1 MIDDLKVIR
10 KKYGEK
16 MYHFCRESF
25 PTLLEEPGKLLKLL
39 SDNFHESH
47 FLFDDIVANGKE
59 SEFKNFIY
67 SLVDVE
73 NNNELVMIKTPEEL
87 MSEAGYVLVECYNEE
102 DIQKFRKYYAP
113 GEELCTF
120 KGGRLDR
127 CKVFFAV
134 KKNVLDIKREDFKEP
149 KREDE
154 YGTSVIS
161 IQFTKD
167 GTYTLSIKNRYNHTV
182 NNPDATFSNNLDNII
197 PGLTKSFERY
207 KGIIQ
212 MYKSENFEIKGY
224 VRANDG
230 KYYKYNEEINNV
242 YYCPD
247 NIIIDHFNV
256 KKYDKS
262 RYLII
267 DYFVI
272 DLSNK
277 SISLYD
283 KKLSDSFC
291 DVIKDINKIEIDN
304 IDSGK
309 KITIL
314 GDFCHCLEIIT
325 DKDGKIISLKMNK
338 IYDIGD
344 KFLSYN
350 TSLQKFTAEDLIKVA
365 DDFLRRN
372 NTLQEL
378 YLPNLTKVGHDFLFR
393 NNTLQELYL
402 PNLKI
407 VGDLFLWCNN
417 TLQELYLPNLKIVGH
432 DFLRRNETLQKFTAE
447 NLTEVGNGFLG
458 FNTSLQ
464 KFIAENLTEVG
475 NDFLC
480 CNTSLQEL
488 YLPNLTKV
496 GDNFLDFNTS
506 LQKFT
511 AENLT
516 EVGNNFLWCNN
527 TLQELYFPNLTEV
540 GSDFLYYNTS
550 LQELYLPN
558 LKIVGRQFLYK
569 NTSLQKFTAENLTK
583 VGNDFLCCNA
593 SLQKFTAENLT
604 EVGSYFLFCN
614 KTLQELYLPNLT
626 KVGYNFLNFNTS
638 LQKFTAENLTEVGD
652 NFLRWN
658 ETLQEL
664 YLPNLTE
671 VGDWFLNY
679 NHKLSNKILSEIEK
693 RNRKGRR

>member
-25 PTLLEEPGKLLKLL
+25 PTLLEEPGKLSKLL

-47 FLFDDIVANGKE
+47 SLFDDIVANGKE

-73 NNNELVMIKTPEEL
+73 NNNELGMTKTPEEL

-120 KGGRLDR
+120 KGGRLNSCR
-127 CKVFFAV
+127 VFFAV
-134 KKNVLDIKREDFKEP
+134 KKNVLDIKREDFKKP

-167 GTYTLSIKNRYNHTV
+167 ETNTLSIKNRYNHTV
-182 NNPDATFSNNLDNII
+182 VNPDATFSNNLDNII
-197 PGLTKSFERY
+197 PGLTESFERY

-212 MYKSENFEIKGY
+212 MYKIKNFEIKGY
-224 VRANDG
+224 VMANDG
-230 KYYKYNEEINNV
+230 KYYKYNYEINNV

-247 NIIIDHFNV
+247 NIIIDNFNV
-256 KKYDKS
+256 KRYDKS

-267 DYFVI
+267 DYFII

-314 GDFCHCLEIIT
+314 GDNNKSLEIIT

-350 TSLQKFTAEDLIKVA
+350 TSLQKFTAENLTEVG
-365 DDFLRRN
+365 DDCLCFN

-378 YLPNLTKVGHDFLFR
+378 YFPNLTMVGHQFL
-393 NNTLQELYL
+393 
-402 PNLKI
+402 I
-407 VGDLFLWCNN
+407 C
-417 TLQELYLPNLKIVGH
+417 
-432 DFLRRNETLQKFTAE
+432 
-447 NLTEVGNGFLG
+447 
-458 FNTSLQ
+458 
-464 KFIAENLTEVG
+464 
-475 NDFLC
+475 
-480 CNTSLQEL
+480 
-488 YLPNLTKV
+488 
-496 GDNFLDFNTS
+496 NTS

-511 AENLT
+511 AENLIMVGCRFLPYNT
-516 EVGNNFLWCNN
+516 SLQKFTAENLIEVGDDFLRRNN

-540 GSDFLYYNTS
+540 G
-550 LQELYLPN
+550 
-558 LKIVGRQFLYK
+558 
-569 NTSLQKFTAENLTK
+569 
-583 VGNDFLCCNA
+583 
-593 SLQKFTAENLT
+593 
-604 EVGSYFLFCN
+604 
-614 KTLQELYLPNLT
+614 
-626 KVGYNFLNFNTS
+626 
-638 LQKFTAENLTEVGD
+638 
-652 NFLRWN
+652 
-658 ETLQEL
+658 
-664 YLPNLTE
+664 
-671 VGDWFLNY
+671 DWFLNN
-679 NHKLSNKILSEIEK
+679 NHKLRNKILSEIEK
-693 RNRKGRR
+693 RNRRGRR

>member
-25 PTLLEEPGKLLKLL
+25 PTLLEEPGKLSKLL

-47 FLFDDIVANGKE
+47 SLFDDIVANEKE

-87 MSEAGYVLVECYNEE
+87 MSSAGYVLVECYNEE
-102 DIQKFRKYYAP
+102 DIQKFRKYYAQ

-120 KGGRLDR
+120 NGGRLNR
-127 CKVFFAV
+127 CRVFFAV
-134 KKNVLDIKREDFKEP
+134 KKNVSDIKREDFKNP
-149 KREDE
+149 TRQDE

-167 GTYTLSIKNRYNHTV
+167 GTNTLSIKNRYNHTV

-197 PGLTKSFERY
+197 PGLTESFERHKGIVQKHKSKSFE
-207 KGIIQ
+207 I
-212 MYKSENFEIKGY
+212 EGY

-230 KYYKYNEEINNV
+230 KYYKYNYEINNV

-267 DYFVI
+267 DYFII
-272 DLSNK
+272 DLSKDNK

-314 GDFCHCLEIIT
+314 GDNNKSLVIIT
-325 DKDGKIISLKMNK
+325 NKDGKIISLKMDE
-338 IYDIGD
+338 IYVIGD
-344 KFLSYN
+344 YFLDWNKSLQELYVPNLTEVGDYFLYCNKF
-350 TSLQKFTAEDLIKVA
+350 LQKFTV
-365 DDFLRRN
+365 
-372 NTLQEL
+372 Q
-378 YLPNLTKVGHDFLFR
+378 NLTKVGDCFLF
-393 NNTLQELYL
+393 
-402 PNLKI
+402 
-407 VGDLFLWCNN
+407 D
-417 TLQELYLPNLKIVGH
+417 
-432 DFLRRNETLQKFTAE
+432 
-447 NLTEVGNGFLG
+447 
-458 FNTSLQ
+458 
-464 KFIAENLTEVG
+464 
-475 NDFLC
+475 
-480 CNTSLQEL
+480 NTSLQEL

-496 GDNFLDFNTS
+496 GDGFLTGNISLQELYVPNLTEVGHMFLNYNISLQELYVPNLTEVGGDFLSENTS

-511 AENLT
+511 APNLT
-516 EVGNNFLWCNN
+516 KTGDGFLGSN
-527 TLQELYFPNLTEV
+527 TSLQELCVPNLTEV
-540 GSDFLYYNTS
+540 GDWFLYYNTS
-550 LQELYLPN
+550 LQKLY
-558 LKIVGRQFLYK
+558 V
-569 NTSLQKFTAENLTK
+569 
-583 VGNDFLCCNA
+583 
-593 SLQKFTAENLT
+593 
-604 EVGSYFLFCN
+604 
-614 KTLQELYLPNLT
+614 PNLT
-626 KVGYNFLNFNTS
+626 KAGDKFLYSNKS
-638 LQKFTAENLTEVGD
+638 
-652 NFLRWN
+652 
-658 ETLQEL
+658 LQEL

-671 VGDWFLNY
+671 VGGKFLN
-679 NHKLSNKILSEIEK
+679 NNKELRNKILSEIRK
-693 RNRKGRR
+693 RNRRGRR

>member
-25 PTLLEEPGKLLKLL
+25 PTLLEEPGKLSKLL

-47 FLFDDIVANGKE
+47 SLFDDIVANEKE

-87 MSEAGYVLVECYNEE
+87 MSSAGYVLVECYNEE
-102 DIQKFRKYYAP
+102 DIQKFRKYYAQ

-120 KGGRLDR
+120 NGGRLNR
-127 CKVFFAV
+127 CRVFFAV
-134 KKNVLDIKREDFKEP
+134 KKNVSDIKREDFKNP
-149 KREDE
+149 TRQDE

-167 GTYTLSIKNRYNHTV
+167 GTNTLSIKNRYNHTV

-197 PGLTKSFERY
+197 PGLTESFERY

-212 MYKSENFEIKGY
+212 RYKSQNFEIKGY

-230 KYYKYNEEINNV
+230 KYYKYNYEINNV

-267 DYFVI
+267 DYFII

-314 GDFCHCLEIIT
+314 GDNNKSLVIIT
-325 DKDGKIISLKMNK
+325 NKDGKIISLKMDE
-338 IYDIGD
+338 IYVIGD
-344 KFLSYN
+344 YFLDWNKSLQELYVPNLTEVGDYFLYCNKF
-350 TSLQKFTAEDLIKVA
+350 LQKFTV
-365 DDFLRRN
+365 
-372 NTLQEL
+372 Q
-378 YLPNLTKVGHDFLFR
+378 NLTKVGDCFLFD
-393 NNTLQELYL
+393 N
-402 PNLKI
+402 
-407 VGDLFLWCNN
+407 
-417 TLQELYLPNLKIVGH
+417 
-432 DFLRRNETLQKFTAE
+432 A
-447 NLTEVGNGFLG
+447 
-458 FNTSLQ
+458 
-464 KFIAENLTEVG
+464 
-475 NDFLC
+475 
-480 CNTSLQEL
+480 SLQEL

-496 GDNFLDFNTS
+496 GDGFLTGNISLQELYVPNLTEVGHMFLNYNTSLQELYVPNLTEVGGDFLSENTS

-511 AENLT
+511 APNLT
-516 EVGNNFLWCNN
+516 KTGDGFLGSN
-527 TLQELYFPNLTEV
+527 TSLQELCVPNLTEV
-540 GSDFLYYNTS
+540 GDWFLYYNTS
-550 LQELYLPN
+550 LQKLY
-558 LKIVGRQFLYK
+558 V
-569 NTSLQKFTAENLTK
+569 
-583 VGNDFLCCNA
+583 
-593 SLQKFTAENLT
+593 
-604 EVGSYFLFCN
+604 
-614 KTLQELYLPNLT
+614 PNLT
-626 KVGYNFLNFNTS
+626 KAGDKFLYSNKS
-638 LQKFTAENLTEVGD
+638 
-652 NFLRWN
+652 
-658 ETLQEL
+658 LQEL

-671 VGDWFLNY
+671 VGGKFLN
-679 NHKLSNKILSEIEK
+679 NNKELRNKILSEIRK
-693 RNRKGRR
+693 RNRRGRR

>member
-25 PTLLEEPGKLLKLL
+25 PTLLEEPGKLSKLL

-47 FLFDDIVANGKE
+47 SLFDDIVANGKE

-73 NNNELVMIKTPEEL
+73 NNNELGMTKTPEEL

-120 KGGRLDR
+120 KGGRLNSCR
-127 CKVFFAV
+127 VFFAV
-134 KKNVLDIKREDFKEP
+134 KKNVLDIKREDFKKP

-167 GTYTLSIKNRYNHTV
+167 ETNTLSIKNRYNHTV
-182 NNPDATFSNNLDNII
+182 VNPDATFSNNLDNII
-197 PGLTKSFERY
+197 PGLTESFERY

-212 MYKSENFEIKGY
+212 MYKIKNFEIKGY
-224 VRANDG
+224 VMANDG
-230 KYYKYNEEINNV
+230 KYYKYNYEINNV

-247 NIIIDHFNV
+247 NIIIDNFNV
-256 KKYDKS
+256 KRYDKS

-267 DYFVI
+267 DYFII

-314 GDFCHCLEIIT
+314 GDNNKSLEIIT

-350 TSLQKFTAEDLIKVA
+350 TSLQKFTAENLIMVGCR
-365 DDFLRRN
+365 FLP
-372 NTLQEL
+372 
-378 YLPNLTKVGHDFLFR
+378 Y
-393 NNTLQELYL
+393 
-402 PNLKI
+402 
-407 VGDLFLWCNN
+407 
-417 TLQELYLPNLKIVGH
+417 
-432 DFLRRNETLQKFTAE
+432 
-447 NLTEVGNGFLG
+447 
-458 FNTSLQ
+458 
-464 KFIAENLTEVG
+464 
-475 NDFLC
+475 
-480 CNTSLQEL
+480 
-488 YLPNLTKV
+488 
-496 GDNFLDFNTS
+496 NTS

-511 AENLT
+511 AENLI
-516 EVGNNFLWCNN
+516 EVGDDFLRRNN

-540 GSDFLYYNTS
+540 G
-550 LQELYLPN
+550 
-558 LKIVGRQFLYK
+558 
-569 NTSLQKFTAENLTK
+569 
-583 VGNDFLCCNA
+583 
-593 SLQKFTAENLT
+593 
-604 EVGSYFLFCN
+604 
-614 KTLQELYLPNLT
+614 
-626 KVGYNFLNFNTS
+626 
-638 LQKFTAENLTEVGD
+638 
-652 NFLRWN
+652 
-658 ETLQEL
+658 
-664 YLPNLTE
+664 
-671 VGDWFLNY
+671 DWFLNN
-679 NHKLSNKILSEIEK
+679 NHKLRNKILSEIEK
-693 RNRKGRR
+693 RNRRGRR

>member
-47 FLFDDIVANGKE
+47 SLFDDIVANGKE

-73 NNNELVMIKTPEEL
+73 NNNELGMIKTPEEL
-87 MSEAGYVLVECYNEE
+87 MSEAGYVLVECYNEG
-102 DIQKFRKYYAP
+102 DIQAFRKYYARR
-113 GEELCTF
+113 EELCTF
-120 KGGRLDR
+120 KGGRLNR
-127 CKVFFAV
+127 CRVFFAV
-134 KKNVLDIKREDFKEP
+134 KKNVSDIKREDFKNP
-149 KREDE
+149 TRQDE

-167 GTYTLSIKNRYNHTV
+167 GTNTLSIKNRYNHTV

-197 PGLTKSFERY
+197 PGLTASFE
-207 KGIIQ
+207 KHKDIVQ
-212 MYKSENFEIKGY
+212 KYKSNRFEIKGY

-230 KYYKYNEEINNV
+230 KYYKYNYEINNV

-247 NIIIDHFNV
+247 NIIIDNFNV
-256 KKYDKS
+256 KRYDKS

-267 DYFVI
+267 DYFII

-277 SISLYD
+277 SIRLYD

-314 GDFCHCLEIIT
+314 GDNNKSLEIIT

-350 TSLQKFTAEDLIKVA
+350 TSLQKFTAENLTEVGS
-365 DDFLRRN
+365 DFLYY
-372 NTLQEL
+372 NTSLQKFTAES
-378 YLPNLTKVGHDFLFR
+378 LTEVGS
-393 NNTLQELYL
+393 Y
-402 PNLKI
+402 
-407 VGDLFLWCNN
+407 FLWCNN

-432 DFLRRNETLQKFTAE
+432 DFLRRNKTLQKFTAE
-447 NLTEVGNGFLG
+447 NLI
-458 FNTSLQ
+458 
-464 KFIAENLTEVG
+464 K
-475 NDFLC
+475 
-480 CNTSLQEL
+480 
-488 YLPNLTKV
+488 
-496 GDNFLDFNTS
+496 
-506 LQKFT
+506 
-511 AENLT
+511 
-516 EVGNNFLWCNN
+516 
-527 TLQELYFPNLTEV
+527 
-540 GSDFLYYNTS
+540 
-550 LQELYLPN
+550 
-558 LKIVGRQFLYK
+558 
-569 NTSLQKFTAENLTK
+569 
-583 VGNDFLCCNA
+583 
-593 SLQKFTAENLT
+593 
-604 EVGSYFLFCN
+604 
-614 KTLQELYLPNLT
+614 
-626 KVGYNFLNFNTS
+626 
-638 LQKFTAENLTEVGD
+638 
-652 NFLRWN
+652 
-658 ETLQEL
+658 
-664 YLPNLTE
+664 
-671 VGDWFLNY
+671 VGDWFLNN
-679 NHKLSNKILSEIEK
+679 NHKLRNKILSEIEK

>member
-47 FLFDDIVANGKE
+47 SLFDDIVANGKE

-73 NNNELVMIKTPEEL
+73 NNNELGMIKTPEEL

-102 DIQKFRKYYAP
+102 DIQAFRKYYARR
-113 GEELCTF
+113 EELCTF

-127 CKVFFAV
+127 CRVFFAV
-134 KKNVLDIKREDFKEP
+134 KKNVSDIKREDFKNP
-149 KREDE
+149 TRQDE

-167 GTYTLSIKNRYNHTV
+167 GTNTLSIKNRYNHTV

-197 PGLTKSFERY
+197 PGLTASFERY

-212 MYKSENFEIKGY
+212 RYKSENFEIKGY

-230 KYYKYNEEINNV
+230 KYYKYNYEINNV

-247 NIIIDHFNV
+247 NIIIDNFNV
-256 KKYDKS
+256 KRYDKS

-267 DYFVI
+267 DYFII

-277 SISLYD
+277 SIRLYD

-314 GDFCHCLEIIT
+314 GDNNKSLEIIT

-350 TSLQKFTAEDLIKVA
+350 TSLQKFTAENLTEVGS
-365 DDFLRRN
+365 DFLYY
-372 NTLQEL
+372 NTSLQKFTAES
-378 YLPNLTKVGHDFLFR
+378 LTEVGS
-393 NNTLQELYL
+393 Y
-402 PNLKI
+402 
-407 VGDLFLWCNN
+407 FLWCNN

-432 DFLRRNETLQKFTAE
+432 DFLRRNKTLQKFTAE
-447 NLTEVGNGFLG
+447 NLI
-458 FNTSLQ
+458 
-464 KFIAENLTEVG
+464 K
-475 NDFLC
+475 
-480 CNTSLQEL
+480 
-488 YLPNLTKV
+488 
-496 GDNFLDFNTS
+496 
-506 LQKFT
+506 
-511 AENLT
+511 
-516 EVGNNFLWCNN
+516 
-527 TLQELYFPNLTEV
+527 
-540 GSDFLYYNTS
+540 
-550 LQELYLPN
+550 
-558 LKIVGRQFLYK
+558 
-569 NTSLQKFTAENLTK
+569 
-583 VGNDFLCCNA
+583 
-593 SLQKFTAENLT
+593 
-604 EVGSYFLFCN
+604 
-614 KTLQELYLPNLT
+614 
-626 KVGYNFLNFNTS
+626 
-638 LQKFTAENLTEVGD
+638 
-652 NFLRWN
+652 
-658 ETLQEL
+658 
-664 YLPNLTE
+664 
-671 VGDWFLNY
+671 VGDWFLNN
-679 NHKLSNKILSEIEK
+679 NHKLRNKILSEIEK

>member
-10 KKYGEK
+10 KKYGER

-25 PTLLEEPGKLLKLL
+25 PTLLEEPGKLSKLL

-47 FLFDDIVANGKE
+47 SLFDDIVANGKE

-87 MSEAGYVLVECYNEE
+87 MSSAGYVLVECYNEG
-102 DIQKFRKYYAP
+102 DIQAFRKYYAP

-120 KGGRLDR
+120 KGGRLNR
-127 CKVFFAV
+127 CRVFFAV
-134 KKNVLDIKREDFKEP
+134 KKNVSDIKREDFKNP
-149 KREDE
+149 TRQDE

-167 GTYTLSIKNRYNHTV
+167 GTNTLSIKNRYNHTV

-197 PGLTKSFERY
+197 PGLTESFERY
-207 KGIIQ
+207 KGIVQ
-212 MYKSENFEIKGY
+212 KYKSKSFEIEGY

-230 KYYKYNEEINNV
+230 KYYKYNYEINNV

-267 DYFVI
+267 DYFII
-272 DLSNK
+272 DLSKDNK

-283 KKLSDSFC
+283 KNLSDSFC

-314 GDFCHCLEIIT
+314 CDNNKSLEIIT
-325 DKDGKIISLKMNK
+325 DKAGKIISLKMNK

-350 TSLQKFTAEDLIKVA
+350 TSLQKFTAENLTEVGDY
-365 DDFLRRN
+365 FLYCN
-372 NTLQEL
+372 KFLQKFTVQ
-378 YLPNLTKVGHDFLFR
+378 NLTKVGDCFLF
-393 NNTLQELYL
+393 
-402 PNLKI
+402 
-407 VGDLFLWCNN
+407 D
-417 TLQELYLPNLKIVGH
+417 
-432 DFLRRNETLQKFTAE
+432 
-447 NLTEVGNGFLG
+447 
-458 FNTSLQ
+458 
-464 KFIAENLTEVG
+464 
-475 NDFLC
+475 
-480 CNTSLQEL
+480 NTSLQEL

-496 GDNFLDFNTS
+496 GDGFLTGNISLQELYVPNLTEVGHMFLNYNISLQELYVPNLTEVGGDFLSENTS

-511 AENLT
+511 APNLT
-516 EVGNNFLWCNN
+516 KTGDGFLGSN
-527 TLQELYFPNLTEV
+527 TSLQELCVPNLTEV
-540 GSDFLYYNTS
+540 GDWFLYYNTS
-550 LQELYLPN
+550 LQKLY
-558 LKIVGRQFLYK
+558 V
-569 NTSLQKFTAENLTK
+569 
-583 VGNDFLCCNA
+583 
-593 SLQKFTAENLT
+593 
-604 EVGSYFLFCN
+604 
-614 KTLQELYLPNLT
+614 PNLT
-626 KVGYNFLNFNTS
+626 KAGDKFLYSNKS
-638 LQKFTAENLTEVGD
+638 
-652 NFLRWN
+652 
-658 ETLQEL
+658 LQEL

-671 VGDWFLNY
+671 VGGKFLN
-679 NHKLSNKILSEIEK
+679 NNKELRNKILSEIRK
-693 RNRKGRR
+693 RNRRGRR

>member
-25 PTLLEEPGKLLKLL
+25 PTLLEKPGKLSKLL

-47 FLFDDIVANGKE
+47 FLFDDIVANRKE

-73 NNNELVMIKTPEEL
+73 NNNELGMTKTPEEL

-120 KGGRLDR
+120 KGGRLNSCR
-127 CKVFFAV
+127 VFFAV
-134 KKNVLDIKREDFKEP
+134 KKNVLDIKREDFKKP

-167 GTYTLSIKNRYNHTV
+167 ETNTLSIKNRYNHTV
-182 NNPDATFSNNLDNII
+182 VNPDATFSNNLDNII
-197 PGLTKSFERY
+197 PGLTESFERY

-212 MYKSENFEIKGY
+212 MYKIKNFEIKGY
-224 VRANDG
+224 VMANDG
-230 KYYKYNEEINNV
+230 KYYKYNYEINNV

-247 NIIIDHFNV
+247 NIIIDNFNV
-256 KKYDKS
+256 KRYDKS

-267 DYFVI
+267 DYFII

-314 GDFCHCLEIIT
+314 GDNNKSLEIIT

-350 TSLQKFTAEDLIKVA
+350 TSLQKFTAENLTEVG
-365 DDFLRRN
+365 DDCLCFN

-378 YLPNLTKVGHDFLFR
+378 YFPNLTWVGHQFL
-393 NNTLQELYL
+393 
-402 PNLKI
+402 I
-407 VGDLFLWCNN
+407 C
-417 TLQELYLPNLKIVGH
+417 
-432 DFLRRNETLQKFTAE
+432 
-447 NLTEVGNGFLG
+447 
-458 FNTSLQ
+458 
-464 KFIAENLTEVG
+464 
-475 NDFLC
+475 
-480 CNTSLQEL
+480 
-488 YLPNLTKV
+488 
-496 GDNFLDFNTS
+496 NTS

-511 AENLT
+511 AENLIMVGCRFLPYNT
-516 EVGNNFLWCNN
+516 SLQKFTAENLIEVGDDFLRRNN

-540 GSDFLYYNTS
+540 G
-550 LQELYLPN
+550 
-558 LKIVGRQFLYK
+558 
-569 NTSLQKFTAENLTK
+569 
-583 VGNDFLCCNA
+583 
-593 SLQKFTAENLT
+593 
-604 EVGSYFLFCN
+604 
-614 KTLQELYLPNLT
+614 
-626 KVGYNFLNFNTS
+626 
-638 LQKFTAENLTEVGD
+638 
-652 NFLRWN
+652 
-658 ETLQEL
+658 
-664 YLPNLTE
+664 
-671 VGDWFLNY
+671 DWFLNN
-679 NHKLSNKILSEIEK
+679 NHKLRNKILSEIEK
-693 RNRKGRR
+693 RNRRGRR

>member
-73 NNNELVMIKTPEEL
+73 NNNELGMIKTPEEL
-87 MSEAGYVLVECYNEE
+87 MSEAGYVLVECYNEG
-102 DIQKFRKYYAP
+102 DIQAFRKYYARR
-113 GEELCTF
+113 EELCTF

-127 CKVFFAV
+127 CRVFFAV
-134 KKNVLDIKREDFKEP
+134 KKNVSDIKREDFKNP
-149 KREDE
+149 TRQDE

-167 GTYTLSIKNRYNHTV
+167 GTNTLSIKNRYNHTV

-197 PGLTKSFERY
+197 PGLTASFE
-207 KGIIQ
+207 KHKDIVQ
-212 MYKSENFEIKGY
+212 KYKSNRFEIKGY

-230 KYYKYNEEINNV
+230 KYYKYNYEINNV

-267 DYFVI
+267 DYFII

-291 DVIKDINKIEIDN
+291 DIIKDINKIEIDN

-314 GDFCHCLEIIT
+314 GDNNKSLEIIT
-325 DKDGKIISLKMNK
+325 DKAGKIISLKMNK

-350 TSLQKFTAEDLIKVA
+350 TSLQKFTAENLTEVGDW
-365 DDFLRRN
+365 FLTCN

-378 YLPNLTKVGHDFLFR
+378 YLPNLTKVGNGFLCF
-393 NNTLQELYL
+393 NTSLQKFTAE
-402 PNLKI
+402 NLTE
-407 VGDLFLWCNN
+407 VGSYFLWCNN

-432 DFLRRNETLQKFTAE
+432 DFLRRNKTLQKFTAE
-447 NLTEVGNGFLG
+447 NLI
-458 FNTSLQ
+458 
-464 KFIAENLTEVG
+464 K
-475 NDFLC
+475 
-480 CNTSLQEL
+480 
-488 YLPNLTKV
+488 
-496 GDNFLDFNTS
+496 
-506 LQKFT
+506 
-511 AENLT
+511 
-516 EVGNNFLWCNN
+516 
-527 TLQELYFPNLTEV
+527 
-540 GSDFLYYNTS
+540 
-550 LQELYLPN
+550 
-558 LKIVGRQFLYK
+558 
-569 NTSLQKFTAENLTK
+569 
-583 VGNDFLCCNA
+583 
-593 SLQKFTAENLT
+593 
-604 EVGSYFLFCN
+604 
-614 KTLQELYLPNLT
+614 
-626 KVGYNFLNFNTS
+626 
-638 LQKFTAENLTEVGD
+638 
-652 NFLRWN
+652 
-658 ETLQEL
+658 
-664 YLPNLTE
+664 
-671 VGDWFLNY
+671 VGDWFLNN
-679 NHKLSNKILSEIEK
+679 NHKLRNKILSEIEK

>member
-25 PTLLEEPGKLLKLL
+25 PTLLEEPGKLSKLL

-47 FLFDDIVANGKE
+47 SLFDDIVANGKE
-59 SEFKNFIY
+59 SEFKNYIY

-73 NNNELVMIKTPEEL
+73 NNNELGMIKTPEEL
-87 MSEAGYVLVECYNEE
+87 MSEAGYVLVECYNEG
-102 DIQKFRKYYAP
+102 DIQAFRKYYARR
-113 GEELCTF
+113 EELCTF
-120 KGGRLDR
+120 KGGRLNR
-127 CKVFFAV
+127 CRVFFAV
-134 KKNVLDIKREDFKEP
+134 KKNVSDIKREDFKNP
-149 KREDE
+149 TRQDE

-167 GTYTLSIKNRYNHTV
+167 GTNTLSIKNRYNHTV

-197 PGLTKSFERY
+197 PGLTESFERY

-212 MYKSENFEIKGY
+212 RYKSQNFEIKGY

-230 KYYKYNEEINNV
+230 KYYKYNYEINNV

-247 NIIIDHFNV
+247 NIIIDNFNV
-256 KKYDKS
+256 KRYDKS

-267 DYFVI
+267 DYFII

-314 GDFCHCLEIIT
+314 GDFCRCLEIIT
-325 DKDGKIISLKMNK
+325 DKAGKIISLKMNK

-344 KFLSYN
+344 NFLSYN
-350 TSLQKFTAEDLIKVA
+350 TSLQKFTAENLTEVG

-378 YLPNLTKVGHDFLFR
+378 YFPNLTEVGSDFLYY
-393 NNTLQELYL
+393 NTSLQKFTAE
-402 PNLKI
+402 NLTE
-407 VGDLFLWCNN
+407 VGDNFLCFNTSLQKFTAESLTEVGSYFLWCNN

-432 DFLRRNETLQKFTAE
+432 DFLRRNKTLQKFTAE
-447 NLTEVGNGFLG
+447 NLI
-458 FNTSLQ
+458 
-464 KFIAENLTEVG
+464 K
-475 NDFLC
+475 
-480 CNTSLQEL
+480 
-488 YLPNLTKV
+488 
-496 GDNFLDFNTS
+496 
-506 LQKFT
+506 
-511 AENLT
+511 
-516 EVGNNFLWCNN
+516 
-527 TLQELYFPNLTEV
+527 
-540 GSDFLYYNTS
+540 
-550 LQELYLPN
+550 
-558 LKIVGRQFLYK
+558 
-569 NTSLQKFTAENLTK
+569 
-583 VGNDFLCCNA
+583 
-593 SLQKFTAENLT
+593 
-604 EVGSYFLFCN
+604 
-614 KTLQELYLPNLT
+614 
-626 KVGYNFLNFNTS
+626 
-638 LQKFTAENLTEVGD
+638 
-652 NFLRWN
+652 
-658 ETLQEL
+658 
-664 YLPNLTE
+664 
-671 VGDWFLNY
+671 VGDWFLNN
-679 NHKLSNKILSEIEK
+679 NHKLRNKILSEIEK

>member
-25 PTLLEEPGKLLKLL
+25 PTLLEEPGKLSKLL

-47 FLFDDIVANGKE
+47 SLFDDIVANGKE

-73 NNNELVMIKTPEEL
+73 NNNELGMIKTPEEL
-87 MSEAGYVLVECYNEE
+87 MSEAGYVLVECYNEG
-102 DIQKFRKYYAP
+102 DIQAFRKYYARR
-113 GEELCTF
+113 EELCTF
-120 KGGRLDR
+120 KGGRLNR
-127 CKVFFAV
+127 CRVFFAV
-134 KKNVLDIKREDFKEP
+134 KKNVSDIKREDFKNP
-149 KREDE
+149 TRQDE

-167 GTYTLSIKNRYNHTV
+167 GTNTLSIKNRYNHTV

-197 PGLTKSFERY
+197 PGLTESFERY

-212 MYKSENFEIKGY
+212 RYKSENFEIKGY

-230 KYYKYNEEINNV
+230 KYYKYNYEINNV

-267 DYFVI
+267 DYFII

-277 SISLYD
+277 SIRLYD

-314 GDFCHCLEIIT
+314 GDFCRCLEIIT

-350 TSLQKFTAEDLIKVA
+350 TSLQKFTAENLTEVGS
-365 DDFLRRN
+365 DFLYY
-372 NTLQEL
+372 NTSLQKFTAE
-378 YLPNLTKVGHDFLFR
+378 NLT
-393 NNTLQELYL
+393 E
-402 PNLKI
+402 
-407 VGDLFLWCNN
+407 VGDWFLSCNN

-432 DFLRRNETLQKFTAE
+432 DFLRRNKTLQKFTAE
-447 NLTEVGNGFLG
+447 NLI
-458 FNTSLQ
+458 
-464 KFIAENLTEVG
+464 K
-475 NDFLC
+475 
-480 CNTSLQEL
+480 
-488 YLPNLTKV
+488 
-496 GDNFLDFNTS
+496 
-506 LQKFT
+506 
-511 AENLT
+511 
-516 EVGNNFLWCNN
+516 
-527 TLQELYFPNLTEV
+527 
-540 GSDFLYYNTS
+540 
-550 LQELYLPN
+550 
-558 LKIVGRQFLYK
+558 
-569 NTSLQKFTAENLTK
+569 
-583 VGNDFLCCNA
+583 
-593 SLQKFTAENLT
+593 
-604 EVGSYFLFCN
+604 
-614 KTLQELYLPNLT
+614 
-626 KVGYNFLNFNTS
+626 
-638 LQKFTAENLTEVGD
+638 
-652 NFLRWN
+652 
-658 ETLQEL
+658 
-664 YLPNLTE
+664 
-671 VGDWFLNY
+671 VGDWFLNN
-679 NHKLSNKILSEIEK
+679 NHKLRNKILSEIEK

>member
-47 FLFDDIVANGKE
+47 SLFDDIVANGKE

-73 NNNELVMIKTPEEL
+73 NNNELGMIKTPEEL
-87 MSEAGYVLVECYNEE
+87 MSEAGYVLVECYNEG
-102 DIQKFRKYYAP
+102 DIQAFRKYYAP

-127 CKVFFAV
+127 CRVFFAV
-134 KKNVLDIKREDFKEP
+134 KKNVLDIKREDFKKP

-167 GTYTLSIKNRYNHTV
+167 GTNTLSIKNRYNHTV

-197 PGLTKSFERY
+197 PGLTASFE
-207 KGIIQ
+207 KHKDIVQ
-212 MYKSENFEIKGY
+212 KYKSNRFEIKGY

-230 KYYKYNEEINNV
+230 KYYKYNYEINNV

-267 DYFVI
+267 DYFII

-291 DVIKDINKIEIDN
+291 DIIKDINKIEIDN

-314 GDFCHCLEIIT
+314 GDNNKSLEIIT
-325 DKDGKIISLKMNK
+325 DKAGKIISLKMNK

-350 TSLQKFTAEDLIKVA
+350 TSLQKFTAENLTEVGDW
-365 DDFLRRN
+365 FLTCN

-378 YLPNLTKVGHDFLFR
+378 YLPNLTKVGHQFLIC
-393 NNTLQELYL
+393 NTSLQKFTAE
-402 PNLKI
+402 NLTE
-407 VGDLFLWCNN
+407 VGDNFLCFNTSLQKFTAESLTEVGSYFLWCNN

-432 DFLRRNETLQKFTAE
+432 DFL
-447 NLTEVGNGFLG
+447 
-458 FNTSLQ
+458 
-464 KFIAENLTEVG
+464 
-475 NDFLC
+475 
-480 CNTSLQEL
+480 
-488 YLPNLTKV
+488 Y
-496 GDNFLDFNTS
+496 
-506 LQKFT
+506 
-511 AENLT
+511 
-516 EVGNNFLWCNN
+516 
-527 TLQELYFPNLTEV
+527 
-540 GSDFLYYNTS
+540 
-550 LQELYLPN
+550 
-558 LKIVGRQFLYK
+558 
-569 NTSLQKFTAENLTK
+569 
-583 VGNDFLCCNA
+583 
-593 SLQKFTAENLT
+593 
-604 EVGSYFLFCN
+604 
-614 KTLQELYLPNLT
+614 
-626 KVGYNFLNFNTS
+626 
-638 LQKFTAENLTEVGD
+638 
-652 NFLRWN
+652 
-658 ETLQEL
+658 
-664 YLPNLTE
+664 
-671 VGDWFLNY
+671 Y
-679 NHKLSNKILSEIEK
+679 NHKLRNKILSEIEK
-693 RNRKGRR
+693 RNRRGRR

>member
-47 FLFDDIVANGKE
+47 SLFDDIVANGKE

-73 NNNELVMIKTPEEL
+73 NNNELGMIKTPEEL
-87 MSEAGYVLVECYNEE
+87 MSEAGYVLVECYNEG
-102 DIQKFRKYYAP
+102 DIQAFRKYYAP

-127 CKVFFAV
+127 CRVFFAV
-134 KKNVLDIKREDFKEP
+134 KKNVLDIKREDFKKP

-167 GTYTLSIKNRYNHTV
+167 GTNTLSIKNRYNHTV

-197 PGLTKSFERY
+197 PGLTASFE
-207 KGIIQ
+207 KHKDIVQ
-212 MYKSENFEIKGY
+212 KYKSNRFEIKGY

-230 KYYKYNEEINNV
+230 KYYKYNYEINNV

-267 DYFVI
+267 DYFII

-291 DVIKDINKIEIDN
+291 DIIKDINKIEIDN

-314 GDFCHCLEIIT
+314 GDNNKSLEIIT
-325 DKDGKIISLKMNK
+325 DKAGKIISLKMNK

-350 TSLQKFTAEDLIKVA
+350 TSLQKFTAE
-365 DDFLRRN
+365 
-372 NTLQEL
+372 
-378 YLPNLTKVGHDFLFR
+378 NLT
-393 NNTLQELYL
+393 E
-402 PNLKI
+402 
-407 VGDLFLWCNN
+407 VGDNFLCFNTSLQKFTAERLTEVGSYFLWCNN

-432 DFLRRNETLQKFTAE
+432 DFLRRNKTLQKFTAE
-447 NLTEVGNGFLG
+447 NLI
-458 FNTSLQ
+458 
-464 KFIAENLTEVG
+464 K
-475 NDFLC
+475 
-480 CNTSLQEL
+480 
-488 YLPNLTKV
+488 
-496 GDNFLDFNTS
+496 
-506 LQKFT
+506 
-511 AENLT
+511 
-516 EVGNNFLWCNN
+516 
-527 TLQELYFPNLTEV
+527 
-540 GSDFLYYNTS
+540 
-550 LQELYLPN
+550 
-558 LKIVGRQFLYK
+558 
-569 NTSLQKFTAENLTK
+569 
-583 VGNDFLCCNA
+583 
-593 SLQKFTAENLT
+593 
-604 EVGSYFLFCN
+604 
-614 KTLQELYLPNLT
+614 
-626 KVGYNFLNFNTS
+626 
-638 LQKFTAENLTEVGD
+638 
-652 NFLRWN
+652 
-658 ETLQEL
+658 
-664 YLPNLTE
+664 
-671 VGDWFLNY
+671 VGDWFLNN
-679 NHKLSNKILSEIEK
+679 NHKLRNKILSEIEK
-693 RNRKGRR
+693 RNRRGRR

>member
-1 MIDDLKVIR
+1 
-10 KKYGEK
+10 

-25 PTLLEEPGKLLKLL
+25 PTLLEEPGKLSKLL

-47 FLFDDIVANGKE
+47 SLFDDIVANGKE

-73 NNNELVMIKTPEEL
+73 NNNELGMTKTPEEL

-120 KGGRLDR
+120 KGGRLNSCR
-127 CKVFFAV
+127 VFFAV
-134 KKNVLDIKREDFKEP
+134 KKNVLDIKREDFKKP

-167 GTYTLSIKNRYNHTV
+167 ETNTLSIKNRYNHTV
-182 NNPDATFSNNLDNII
+182 VNPDATFSNNLDNII
-197 PGLTKSFERY
+197 PGLTESFERY

-212 MYKSENFEIKGY
+212 MYKIKNFEIKGY
-224 VRANDG
+224 VMANDG
-230 KYYKYNEEINNV
+230 KYYKYNYEINNV

-247 NIIIDHFNV
+247 NIIIDNFNV
-256 KKYDKS
+256 KRYDKS

-267 DYFVI
+267 DYFII

-314 GDFCHCLEIIT
+314 GDNNKSLEIIT

-350 TSLQKFTAEDLIKVA
+350 TSLQKFTAENLTEVG
-365 DDFLRRN
+365 DDCLCFN

-378 YLPNLTKVGHDFLFR
+378 YFPNLTMVGHQFL
-393 NNTLQELYL
+393 
-402 PNLKI
+402 I
-407 VGDLFLWCNN
+407 C
-417 TLQELYLPNLKIVGH
+417 
-432 DFLRRNETLQKFTAE
+432 
-447 NLTEVGNGFLG
+447 
-458 FNTSLQ
+458 
-464 KFIAENLTEVG
+464 
-475 NDFLC
+475 
-480 CNTSLQEL
+480 
-488 YLPNLTKV
+488 
-496 GDNFLDFNTS
+496 NTS

-511 AENLT
+511 AENLIMVGCRFLPYNT
-516 EVGNNFLWCNN
+516 SLQKFTAENLIEVGDDFLRRNN

-540 GSDFLYYNTS
+540 G
-550 LQELYLPN
+550 
-558 LKIVGRQFLYK
+558 
-569 NTSLQKFTAENLTK
+569 
-583 VGNDFLCCNA
+583 
-593 SLQKFTAENLT
+593 
-604 EVGSYFLFCN
+604 
-614 KTLQELYLPNLT
+614 
-626 KVGYNFLNFNTS
+626 
-638 LQKFTAENLTEVGD
+638 
-652 NFLRWN
+652 
-658 ETLQEL
+658 
-664 YLPNLTE
+664 
-671 VGDWFLNY
+671 DWFLNN
-679 NHKLSNKILSEIEK
+679 NHKLRNKILSEIEK
-693 RNRKGRR
+693 RNRRGRR

>member
-25 PTLLEEPGKLLKLL
+25 PTLLEEPGKLSKLL

-47 FLFDDIVANGKE
+47 SLFDDIVANGKE

-73 NNNELVMIKTPEEL
+73 NNNELGMTKTPEEL

-120 KGGRLDR
+120 KGGRLNSCR
-127 CKVFFAV
+127 VFFAV
-134 KKNVLDIKREDFKEP
+134 KKNVLDIKREDFKKP

-167 GTYTLSIKNRYNHTV
+167 ETNTLSIKNRYNHTV
-182 NNPDATFSNNLDNII
+182 VNPDATFSNNLDNII
-197 PGLTKSFERY
+197 PGLTESFERY

-212 MYKSENFEIKGY
+212 MYKIKNFEIKGY
-224 VRANDG
+224 VMANDG
-230 KYYKYNEEINNV
+230 KYYKYNYEINNV

-247 NIIIDHFNV
+247 NIIIDNFNV
-256 KKYDKS
+256 KRYDKS

-267 DYFVI
+267 DYFII

-314 GDFCHCLEIIT
+314 GDNNKSLEIIT

-350 TSLQKFTAEDLIKVA
+350 TSLQKFTAENLTEVG
-365 DDFLRRN
+365 DDCLCFN

-378 YLPNLTKVGHDFLFR
+378 YFPNLTMVGHQFL
-393 NNTLQELYL
+393 
-402 PNLKI
+402 I
-407 VGDLFLWCNN
+407 C
-417 TLQELYLPNLKIVGH
+417 
-432 DFLRRNETLQKFTAE
+432 
-447 NLTEVGNGFLG
+447 
-458 FNTSLQ
+458 
-464 KFIAENLTEVG
+464 
-475 NDFLC
+475 
-480 CNTSLQEL
+480 
-488 YLPNLTKV
+488 
-496 GDNFLDFNTS
+496 NTS

-511 AENLT
+511 AENLIMVGCRFLPYNT
-516 EVGNNFLWCNN
+516 SLQKFTAENLIEVGDDFLRRNN

-540 GSDFLYYNTS
+540 G
-550 LQELYLPN
+550 
-558 LKIVGRQFLYK
+558 
-569 NTSLQKFTAENLTK
+569 
-583 VGNDFLCCNA
+583 
-593 SLQKFTAENLT
+593 
-604 EVGSYFLFCN
+604 
-614 KTLQELYLPNLT
+614 
-626 KVGYNFLNFNTS
+626 
-638 LQKFTAENLTEVGD
+638 
-652 NFLRWN
+652 
-658 ETLQEL
+658 
-664 YLPNLTE
+664 
-671 VGDWFLNY
+671 DWFLNN
-679 NHKLSNKILSEIEK
+679 NHKLRNKILSEIEK

>member
-16 MYHFCRESF
+16 MYHFCRDSF
-25 PTLLEEPGKLLKLL
+25 PVLLEEPGKLSKLL
-39 SDNFHESH
+39 MDNFHESH
-47 FLFDDIVANGKE
+47 SLYNDIVTNKLE
-59 SEFKNFIY
+59 SDFKNYIY

-73 NNNELVMIKTPEEL
+73 NNNAVIQIKSPEEL
-87 MSEAGYVLVECYNEE
+87 MSEVGYDLFECYTEE
-102 DIQKFRKYYAP
+102 DIQSYKKYYAS

-120 KGGRLDR
+120 NGGRLRR
-127 CKVFFAV
+127 CRVFFAV
-134 KKNVLDIKREDFKEP
+134 KKNVFDIRREDFKNP
-149 KREDE
+149 TRQDE

-167 GTYTLSIKNRYNHTV
+167 GSNTLSIKNRYNHRV

-197 PGLTKSFERY
+197 PGLTDSFKKY
-207 KGIIQ
+207 KGIVQIHRN
-212 MYKSENFEIKGY
+212 SVFEISGY

-230 KYYKYNEEINNV
+230 KYYKYNYEIDNI

-267 DYFVI
+267 DYFII

-314 GDFCHCLEIIT
+314 GDNNKSLEIIT

-350 TSLQKFTAEDLIKVA
+350 TSLQKFTAES
-365 DDFLRRN
+365 
-372 NTLQEL
+372 
-378 YLPNLTKVGHDFLFR
+378 LTEVGS
-393 NNTLQELYL
+393 Y
-402 PNLKI
+402 
-407 VGDLFLWCNN
+407 FLWCNN

-432 DFLRRNETLQKFTAE
+432 DFLRRNKTLQKFTAE
-447 NLTEVGNGFLG
+447 NLI
-458 FNTSLQ
+458 
-464 KFIAENLTEVG
+464 K
-475 NDFLC
+475 
-480 CNTSLQEL
+480 
-488 YLPNLTKV
+488 
-496 GDNFLDFNTS
+496 
-506 LQKFT
+506 
-511 AENLT
+511 
-516 EVGNNFLWCNN
+516 
-527 TLQELYFPNLTEV
+527 
-540 GSDFLYYNTS
+540 
-550 LQELYLPN
+550 
-558 LKIVGRQFLYK
+558 
-569 NTSLQKFTAENLTK
+569 
-583 VGNDFLCCNA
+583 
-593 SLQKFTAENLT
+593 
-604 EVGSYFLFCN
+604 
-614 KTLQELYLPNLT
+614 
-626 KVGYNFLNFNTS
+626 
-638 LQKFTAENLTEVGD
+638 
-652 NFLRWN
+652 
-658 ETLQEL
+658 
-664 YLPNLTE
+664 
-671 VGDWFLNY
+671 VGDWFLNN
-679 NHKLSNKILSEIEK
+679 NHKLRNKILSEIEK

>member
-25 PTLLEEPGKLLKLL
+25 PTLLEKPGKLSKLL

-47 FLFDDIVANGKE
+47 SLFDDIVANGKE

-73 NNNELVMIKTPEEL
+73 NNNELGMTKTPEEL

-120 KGGRLDR
+120 KGGRLNSCR
-127 CKVFFAV
+127 VFFAV
-134 KKNVLDIKREDFKEP
+134 KKNVLDIKREDFKKP

-167 GTYTLSIKNRYNHTV
+167 ETNTLSIKNRYNHTV
-182 NNPDATFSNNLDNII
+182 VNPDATFSNNLDNII
-197 PGLTKSFERY
+197 PGLTESFERY
-207 KGIIQ
+207 KGMIQ
-212 MYKSENFEIKGY
+212 MYKIKNFEIKGY
-224 VRANDG
+224 VMANDG
-230 KYYKYNEEINNV
+230 KYYKYNYEINNV

-247 NIIIDHFNV
+247 NIIIDNFNV
-256 KKYDKS
+256 KRYDKS

-267 DYFVI
+267 DYFII

-314 GDFCHCLEIIT
+314 GDNNKSLEIIT

-350 TSLQKFTAEDLIKVA
+350 TSLQKFTAENLTEVG
-365 DDFLRRN
+365 DDCLCFN

-378 YLPNLTKVGHDFLFR
+378 YFPNLTWVGHQFL
-393 NNTLQELYL
+393 
-402 PNLKI
+402 I
-407 VGDLFLWCNN
+407 C
-417 TLQELYLPNLKIVGH
+417 
-432 DFLRRNETLQKFTAE
+432 
-447 NLTEVGNGFLG
+447 
-458 FNTSLQ
+458 
-464 KFIAENLTEVG
+464 
-475 NDFLC
+475 
-480 CNTSLQEL
+480 
-488 YLPNLTKV
+488 
-496 GDNFLDFNTS
+496 NTS

-511 AENLT
+511 AENLIMVGCRFLPYNT
-516 EVGNNFLWCNN
+516 SLQKFTAENLIEVGDDFLRRNN

-540 GSDFLYYNTS
+540 G
-550 LQELYLPN
+550 
-558 LKIVGRQFLYK
+558 
-569 NTSLQKFTAENLTK
+569 
-583 VGNDFLCCNA
+583 
-593 SLQKFTAENLT
+593 
-604 EVGSYFLFCN
+604 
-614 KTLQELYLPNLT
+614 
-626 KVGYNFLNFNTS
+626 
-638 LQKFTAENLTEVGD
+638 
-652 NFLRWN
+652 
-658 ETLQEL
+658 
-664 YLPNLTE
+664 
-671 VGDWFLNY
+671 DWFLNN
-679 NHKLSNKILSEIEK
+679 NHKLRNKILSEIEK
-693 RNRKGRR
+693 RNRRGRR

>member
-25 PTLLEEPGKLLKLL
+25 PTLLEEPGKLSKLL

-47 FLFDDIVANGKE
+47 SLFDDIVANGKE

-73 NNNELVMIKTPEEL
+73 NNNELGMTKTPEEL

-120 KGGRLDR
+120 KGGRLNSCR
-127 CKVFFAV
+127 VFFAV
-134 KKNVLDIKREDFKEP
+134 KKNVLDIKREDFKKP

-167 GTYTLSIKNRYNHTV
+167 ETNTLSIKNRYNHTV
-182 NNPDATFSNNLDNII
+182 VNPDATFSNNLDNII
-197 PGLTKSFERY
+197 PGLTESFERY

-212 MYKSENFEIKGY
+212 MYKIKNFEIKGY
-224 VRANDG
+224 VMANDG
-230 KYYKYNEEINNV
+230 KYYKYNYEINNV

-247 NIIIDHFNV
+247 NIIIDNFNV
-256 KKYDKS
+256 KRYDKS

-267 DYFVI
+267 DYFII

-314 GDFCHCLEIIT
+314 GDNNKSLEIIT

-350 TSLQKFTAEDLIKVA
+350 TSLQKFTAE
-365 DDFLRRN
+365 
-372 NTLQEL
+372 
-378 YLPNLTKVGHDFLFR
+378 
-393 NNTLQELYL
+393 
-402 PNLKI
+402 
-407 VGDLFLWCNN
+407 
-417 TLQELYLPNLKIVGH
+417 
-432 DFLRRNETLQKFTAE
+432 
-447 NLTEVGNGFLG
+447 NLTEVG
-458 FNTSLQ
+458 
-464 KFIAENLTEVG
+464 
-475 NDFLC
+475 DDCLC
-480 CNTSLQEL
+480 
-488 YLPNLTKV
+488 
-496 GDNFLDFNTS
+496 F
-506 LQKFT
+506 
-511 AENLT
+511 
-516 EVGNNFLWCNN
+516 NN
-527 TLQELYFPNLTEV
+527 TLQELYFPNLTWV
-540 GSDFLYYNTS
+540 GH
-550 LQELYLPN
+550 
-558 LKIVGRQFLYK
+558 QFLIC
-569 NTSLQKFTAENLTK
+569 NTSLQKFTAENLIM
-583 VGNDFLCCNA
+583 VGCRFLP
-593 SLQKFTAENLT
+593 
-604 EVGSYFLFCN
+604 Y
-614 KTLQELYLPNLT
+614 
-626 KVGYNFLNFNTS
+626 NTS
-638 LQKFTAENLTEVGD
+638 LQKFTAENLIEVGD
-652 NFLRWN
+652 DFLRRN
-658 ETLQEL
+658 NTLQKL
-664 YLPNLTE
+664 FFPNLTE
-671 VGDWFLNY
+671 VGDWFLNN
-679 NHKLSNKILSEIEK
+679 NHKLRNKILSEIEK
-693 RNRKGRR
+693 RNRRGRR

>member
-25 PTLLEEPGKLLKLL
+25 PTLLEEPGKLSKLL

-47 FLFDDIVANGKE
+47 SLFDDIVANGKE

-73 NNNELVMIKTPEEL
+73 NNNELGMTKTPEEL

-120 KGGRLDR
+120 KGGRLNSCR
-127 CKVFFAV
+127 VFFAV
-134 KKNVLDIKREDFKEP
+134 KKNVLDIKREDFKKP

-167 GTYTLSIKNRYNHTV
+167 ETNTLSIKNRYNHTV
-182 NNPDATFSNNLDNII
+182 VNPDATFSNNLDNII
-197 PGLTKSFERY
+197 PGLTESFERY

-212 MYKSENFEIKGY
+212 MYKIKNFEIKGY
-224 VRANDG
+224 VMANDG
-230 KYYKYNEEINNV
+230 KYYKYNYEINNV

-247 NIIIDHFNV
+247 NIIIDNFNV
-256 KKYDKS
+256 KRYDKS

-267 DYFVI
+267 DYFII

-277 SISLYD
+277 SMNLYD

-314 GDFCHCLEIIT
+314 GDNNKSLEIIT

-350 TSLQKFTAEDLIKVA
+350 TSLQKFTAENLTEVG
-365 DDFLRRN
+365 DDCLCFN

-378 YLPNLTKVGHDFLFR
+378 YFPNLTMVGHQFL
-393 NNTLQELYL
+393 
-402 PNLKI
+402 I
-407 VGDLFLWCNN
+407 C
-417 TLQELYLPNLKIVGH
+417 
-432 DFLRRNETLQKFTAE
+432 
-447 NLTEVGNGFLG
+447 
-458 FNTSLQ
+458 
-464 KFIAENLTEVG
+464 
-475 NDFLC
+475 
-480 CNTSLQEL
+480 
-488 YLPNLTKV
+488 
-496 GDNFLDFNTS
+496 NTS

-511 AENLT
+511 AENLIMVGCRFLPYNT
-516 EVGNNFLWCNN
+516 SLQKFTAENLIEVGDDFLRRNN

-540 GSDFLYYNTS
+540 G
-550 LQELYLPN
+550 
-558 LKIVGRQFLYK
+558 
-569 NTSLQKFTAENLTK
+569 
-583 VGNDFLCCNA
+583 
-593 SLQKFTAENLT
+593 
-604 EVGSYFLFCN
+604 
-614 KTLQELYLPNLT
+614 
-626 KVGYNFLNFNTS
+626 
-638 LQKFTAENLTEVGD
+638 
-652 NFLRWN
+652 
-658 ETLQEL
+658 
-664 YLPNLTE
+664 
-671 VGDWFLNY
+671 DWFLNN
-679 NHKLSNKILSEIEK
+679 NHKLRNKILSEIEK
-693 RNRKGRR
+693 RNRRGRR

>member
-47 FLFDDIVANGKE
+47 SLFYDIVANEKE

-73 NNNELVMIKTPEEL
+73 NNNELVMVKTPEEL
-87 MSEAGYVLVECYNEE
+87 MSEAGYVLVECYNEG
-102 DIQKFRKYYAP
+102 DIQAFRKYYARR
-113 GEELCTF
+113 EELCTF

-127 CKVFFAV
+127 CRVFFAV
-134 KKNVLDIKREDFKEP
+134 KKNVSDIKREDFKNP
-149 KREDE
+149 TRQDE

-167 GTYTLSIKNRYNHTV
+167 GTNTLSIKNRYNHTV

-197 PGLTKSFERY
+197 PGLTESFERY

-212 MYKSENFEIKGY
+212 MYKIKNFEIKGY
-224 VRANDG
+224 VMANDG
-230 KYYKYNEEINNV
+230 KYYKYNYEINNV

-247 NIIIDHFNV
+247 NIIIDNFNV
-256 KKYDKS
+256 KRYDKS

-267 DYFVI
+267 DYFII

-314 GDFCHCLEIIT
+314 GDFCRCLEIIT
-325 DKDGKIISLKMNK
+325 DKAGKIISLKMNK

-344 KFLSYN
+344 NFLSY
-350 TSLQKFTAEDLIKVA
+350 
-365 DDFLRRN
+365 
-372 NTLQEL
+372 
-378 YLPNLTKVGHDFLFR
+378 
-393 NNTLQELYL
+393 
-402 PNLKI
+402 
-407 VGDLFLWCNN
+407 
-417 TLQELYLPNLKIVGH
+417 
-432 DFLRRNETLQKFTAE
+432 
-447 NLTEVGNGFLG
+447 
-458 FNTSLQ
+458 
-464 KFIAENLTEVG
+464 
-475 NDFLC
+475 
-480 CNTSLQEL
+480 
-488 YLPNLTKV
+488 
-496 GDNFLDFNTS
+496 NTS

-516 EVGNNFLWCNN
+516 EVGDDFLCFNNTLQELYFPNLTMVGHQFLICNTSLQKFTAENLIMVGDRFLPYNTSLQKFTAENLTEVGDDFLRRNN

-540 GSDFLYYNTS
+540 GSDFLYYN
-550 LQELYLPN
+550 
-558 LKIVGRQFLYK
+558 
-569 NTSLQKFTAENLTK
+569 
-583 VGNDFLCCNA
+583 
-593 SLQKFTAENLT
+593 
-604 EVGSYFLFCN
+604 
-614 KTLQELYLPNLT
+614 
-626 KVGYNFLNFNTS
+626 
-638 LQKFTAENLTEVGD
+638 
-652 NFLRWN
+652 
-658 ETLQEL
+658 
-664 YLPNLTE
+664 
-671 VGDWFLNY
+671 
-679 NHKLSNKILSEIEK
+679 HKLRNKILSEIEK
-693 RNRKGRR
+693 RNRRGRR

>member
-47 FLFDDIVANGKE
+47 SLFDDIVANGKE

-73 NNNELVMIKTPEEL
+73 NNNELGMAKTPEEL

-120 KGGRLDR
+120 KGGRLNSCR
-127 CKVFFAV
+127 VFFAV
-134 KKNVLDIKREDFKEP
+134 KKNVLDIKREDFKKP

-167 GTYTLSIKNRYNHTV
+167 ETNTLSIKNRYNHTV
-182 NNPDATFSNNLDNII
+182 VNPDATFSNNLDNII
-197 PGLTKSFERY
+197 PGLTESFERY

-212 MYKSENFEIKGY
+212 MYKIKNFEIKGY
-224 VRANDG
+224 VMANDG
-230 KYYKYNEEINNV
+230 KYYKYNYEINNV

-247 NIIIDHFNV
+247 NIIIDNFNV
-256 KKYDKS
+256 KRYDKS

-267 DYFVI
+267 DYFII

-314 GDFCHCLEIIT
+314 GDNNKSLEIIT
-325 DKDGKIISLKMNK
+325 DKAGKIISLKMNK

-350 TSLQKFTAEDLIKVA
+350 TSLQKFTAENLTEVGDDCLCFNNTLQELYFPNLTMVGHQFLICNTSLQKFTAENLIMVGCRFLPYNTSLQKFTA
-365 DDFLRRN
+365 ENLMEVGDDFLRRN

-378 YLPNLTKVGHDFLFR
+378 YF
-393 NNTLQELYL
+393 
-402 PNLKI
+402 
-407 VGDLFLWCNN
+407 
-417 TLQELYLPNLKIVGH
+417 
-432 DFLRRNETLQKFTAE
+432 
-447 NLTEVGNGFLG
+447 
-458 FNTSLQ
+458 S
-464 KFIAENLTEVG
+464 
-475 NDFLC
+475 
-480 CNTSLQEL
+480 
-488 YLPNLTKV
+488 
-496 GDNFLDFNTS
+496 
-506 LQKFT
+506 
-511 AENLT
+511 
-516 EVGNNFLWCNN
+516 
-527 TLQELYFPNLTEV
+527 
-540 GSDFLYYNTS
+540 
-550 LQELYLPN
+550 
-558 LKIVGRQFLYK
+558 
-569 NTSLQKFTAENLTK
+569 
-583 VGNDFLCCNA
+583 
-593 SLQKFTAENLT
+593 
-604 EVGSYFLFCN
+604 
-614 KTLQELYLPNLT
+614 
-626 KVGYNFLNFNTS
+626 
-638 LQKFTAENLTEVGD
+638 
-652 NFLRWN
+652 
-658 ETLQEL
+658 
-664 YLPNLTE
+664 NLTE
-671 VGDWFLNY
+671 VGDWFLNN
-679 NHKLSNKILSEIEK
+679 NHKLRNKILSEIEK

>member
-10 KKYGEK
+10 KKYGER

-25 PTLLEEPGKLLKLL
+25 PTLLEEPGKLSKLL

-47 FLFDDIVANGKE
+47 SLFDDIVANEKE

-87 MSEAGYVLVECYNEE
+87 MSSAGYVLVECYNEG
-102 DIQKFRKYYAP
+102 DIQAFRKYYAP

-120 KGGRLDR
+120 KGGRLNR
-127 CKVFFAV
+127 CRVFFAV
-134 KKNVLDIKREDFKEP
+134 KKNVSDIKREDFKNP
-149 KREDE
+149 TRQDE

-167 GTYTLSIKNRYNHTV
+167 GTNTLSIKNRYNHTV

-197 PGLTKSFERY
+197 PGLTESFERY
-207 KGIIQ
+207 KDIIQ
-212 MYKSENFEIKGY
+212 MYKSKSFEIEGY

-230 KYYKYNEEINNV
+230 KYYKYNYEINNV

-267 DYFVI
+267 DYFII
-272 DLSNK
+272 DLSKDNK

-314 GDFCHCLEIIT
+314 CDNNKSLEIIT
-325 DKDGKIISLKMNK
+325 DKAGKIISLKMNK

-350 TSLQKFTAEDLIKVA
+350 TSLQKFTAENLTEVGDY
-365 DDFLRRN
+365 FLYCN
-372 NTLQEL
+372 KFLQKFTVQ
-378 YLPNLTKVGHDFLFR
+378 NLTKVGDCFLF
-393 NNTLQELYL
+393 
-402 PNLKI
+402 
-407 VGDLFLWCNN
+407 D
-417 TLQELYLPNLKIVGH
+417 
-432 DFLRRNETLQKFTAE
+432 
-447 NLTEVGNGFLG
+447 
-458 FNTSLQ
+458 
-464 KFIAENLTEVG
+464 
-475 NDFLC
+475 
-480 CNTSLQEL
+480 NTSLQEL

-496 GDNFLDFNTS
+496 GDGFLTGNISLQELYVPNLTEVGGDFLSENTS

-511 AENLT
+511 APNLT
-516 EVGNNFLWCNN
+516 KTGDGFLGSN
-527 TLQELYFPNLTEV
+527 TSLQELCVPNLTEV
-540 GSDFLYYNTS
+540 GDWFLYYNTS
-550 LQELYLPN
+550 LQKLY
-558 LKIVGRQFLYK
+558 V
-569 NTSLQKFTAENLTK
+569 
-583 VGNDFLCCNA
+583 
-593 SLQKFTAENLT
+593 
-604 EVGSYFLFCN
+604 
-614 KTLQELYLPNLT
+614 PNLT
-626 KVGYNFLNFNTS
+626 KAGDKFLYSNKS
-638 LQKFTAENLTEVGD
+638 
-652 NFLRWN
+652 
-658 ETLQEL
+658 LQEL

-671 VGDWFLNY
+671 VGGKFLN
-679 NHKLSNKILSEIEK
+679 NNKELRNKILSEIRK
-693 RNRKGRR
+693 RNRRGRR

>member
-47 FLFDDIVANGKE
+47 SLFDDIVANGKE

-73 NNNELVMIKTPEEL
+73 NNNELGMIKTPEEL
-87 MSEAGYVLVECYNEE
+87 MSEAGYVLVECYNEG
-102 DIQKFRKYYAP
+102 DIQAFRKYYAP

-127 CKVFFAV
+127 CRVFFAV
-134 KKNVLDIKREDFKEP
+134 KKNVLDIKREDFKKP

-197 PGLTKSFERY
+197 PGLTASFE
-207 KGIIQ
+207 KHKDIVQ
-212 MYKSENFEIKGY
+212 KYKSNRFEIKGY

-230 KYYKYNEEINNV
+230 KYYKYNYEINNV

-247 NIIIDHFNV
+247 NIIIDNFNV
-256 KKYDKS
+256 KRYDKS

-267 DYFVI
+267 DYFII

-277 SISLYD
+277 SIRLYD

-314 GDFCHCLEIIT
+314 GDNNKSLEIIT

-350 TSLQKFTAEDLIKVA
+350 TSLQKFTAENLTEVGS
-365 DDFLRRN
+365 DFLYY
-372 NTLQEL
+372 NTSLQKFTAE
-378 YLPNLTKVGHDFLFR
+378 NLTEVGS
-393 NNTLQELYL
+393 Y
-402 PNLKI
+402 
-407 VGDLFLWCNN
+407 FLWCNN

-432 DFLRRNETLQKFTAE
+432 DFLRRNKTLQKFTAE
-447 NLTEVGNGFLG
+447 NLI
-458 FNTSLQ
+458 
-464 KFIAENLTEVG
+464 K
-475 NDFLC
+475 
-480 CNTSLQEL
+480 
-488 YLPNLTKV
+488 
-496 GDNFLDFNTS
+496 
-506 LQKFT
+506 
-511 AENLT
+511 
-516 EVGNNFLWCNN
+516 
-527 TLQELYFPNLTEV
+527 
-540 GSDFLYYNTS
+540 
-550 LQELYLPN
+550 
-558 LKIVGRQFLYK
+558 
-569 NTSLQKFTAENLTK
+569 
-583 VGNDFLCCNA
+583 
-593 SLQKFTAENLT
+593 
-604 EVGSYFLFCN
+604 
-614 KTLQELYLPNLT
+614 
-626 KVGYNFLNFNTS
+626 
-638 LQKFTAENLTEVGD
+638 
-652 NFLRWN
+652 
-658 ETLQEL
+658 
-664 YLPNLTE
+664 
-671 VGDWFLNY
+671 VGDWFLNN
-679 NHKLSNKILSEIEK
+679 NHKLRNKILSEIEK

>member
-47 FLFDDIVANGKE
+47 SLFDDIVANGKE

-73 NNNELVMIKTPEEL
+73 NNNELGMIKTPEEL

-102 DIQKFRKYYAP
+102 DIQAFRKYYARR
-113 GEELCTF
+113 EELCTF

-127 CKVFFAV
+127 CRVFFAV
-134 KKNVLDIKREDFKEP
+134 KKNVSDIKREDFKNP
-149 KREDE
+149 TRQDE

-167 GTYTLSIKNRYNHTV
+167 GTNTLSIKNRYNHTV

-197 PGLTKSFERY
+197 PGLTASFE
-207 KGIIQ
+207 KHKDIVQ
-212 MYKSENFEIKGY
+212 KYKSNRFEIKGY

-230 KYYKYNEEINNV
+230 KYYKYNYEINNV

-267 DYFVI
+267 DYFII

-291 DVIKDINKIEIDN
+291 DIIKDINKIEIDN

-314 GDFCHCLEIIT
+314 GDNNKSLEIIT

-350 TSLQKFTAEDLIKVA
+350 TSLQKFTAENLTEVGS
-365 DDFLRRN
+365 DFLYY
-372 NTLQEL
+372 NTSLQKFTAES
-378 YLPNLTKVGHDFLFR
+378 LTEVGS
-393 NNTLQELYL
+393 Y
-402 PNLKI
+402 
-407 VGDLFLWCNN
+407 FLWCNN

-432 DFLRRNETLQKFTAE
+432 DFLRRNKTLQKFTAE
-447 NLTEVGNGFLG
+447 NLI
-458 FNTSLQ
+458 
-464 KFIAENLTEVG
+464 K
-475 NDFLC
+475 
-480 CNTSLQEL
+480 
-488 YLPNLTKV
+488 
-496 GDNFLDFNTS
+496 
-506 LQKFT
+506 
-511 AENLT
+511 
-516 EVGNNFLWCNN
+516 
-527 TLQELYFPNLTEV
+527 
-540 GSDFLYYNTS
+540 
-550 LQELYLPN
+550 
-558 LKIVGRQFLYK
+558 
-569 NTSLQKFTAENLTK
+569 
-583 VGNDFLCCNA
+583 
-593 SLQKFTAENLT
+593 
-604 EVGSYFLFCN
+604 
-614 KTLQELYLPNLT
+614 
-626 KVGYNFLNFNTS
+626 
-638 LQKFTAENLTEVGD
+638 
-652 NFLRWN
+652 
-658 ETLQEL
+658 
-664 YLPNLTE
+664 
-671 VGDWFLNY
+671 VGDWFLNN
-679 NHKLSNKILSEIEK
+679 NHKLRNKILSEIEK

>member
-47 FLFDDIVANGKE
+47 SLFDDIVANGKE

-73 NNNELVMIKTPEEL
+73 NNNELGMIKTPEEL
-87 MSEAGYVLVECYNEE
+87 MSEAGYVLVECYNEG
-102 DIQKFRKYYAP
+102 DIQAFRKYYAP

-127 CKVFFAV
+127 CRVFFAV
-134 KKNVLDIKREDFKEP
+134 KKNVLDIKREDFKKP

-167 GTYTLSIKNRYNHTV
+167 GTNTLSIKNRYNHTV

-197 PGLTKSFERY
+197 PGLTASFE
-207 KGIIQ
+207 KHKDIVQ
-212 MYKSENFEIKGY
+212 KYKSNRFEIKGY

-230 KYYKYNEEINNV
+230 KYYKYNYEINNV

-267 DYFVI
+267 DYFII

-291 DVIKDINKIEIDN
+291 DIIKDINKIEIDN

-314 GDFCHCLEIIT
+314 GDNNKSLEIIT
-325 DKDGKIISLKMNK
+325 DKAGKIISLKMNK

-350 TSLQKFTAEDLIKVA
+350 TSLQKFTAENLTKVG
-365 DDFLRRN
+365 DWFLTCN

-378 YLPNLTKVGHDFLFR
+378 YLPNLTKVGHQFLIC
-393 NNTLQELYL
+393 NTSLQKFTAE
-402 PNLKI
+402 NLTE
-407 VGDLFLWCNN
+407 VGDNFLCFNTSLQKFTVESLTEVGSYFLWCNN

-432 DFLRRNETLQKFTAE
+432 DFL
-447 NLTEVGNGFLG
+447 
-458 FNTSLQ
+458 
-464 KFIAENLTEVG
+464 
-475 NDFLC
+475 
-480 CNTSLQEL
+480 
-488 YLPNLTKV
+488 Y
-496 GDNFLDFNTS
+496 
-506 LQKFT
+506 
-511 AENLT
+511 
-516 EVGNNFLWCNN
+516 
-527 TLQELYFPNLTEV
+527 
-540 GSDFLYYNTS
+540 
-550 LQELYLPN
+550 
-558 LKIVGRQFLYK
+558 
-569 NTSLQKFTAENLTK
+569 
-583 VGNDFLCCNA
+583 
-593 SLQKFTAENLT
+593 
-604 EVGSYFLFCN
+604 
-614 KTLQELYLPNLT
+614 
-626 KVGYNFLNFNTS
+626 
-638 LQKFTAENLTEVGD
+638 
-652 NFLRWN
+652 
-658 ETLQEL
+658 
-664 YLPNLTE
+664 
-671 VGDWFLNY
+671 Y
-679 NHKLSNKILSEIEK
+679 NHKLRNKILSEIEK

>member
-25 PTLLEEPGKLLKLL
+25 PTLLEEPGKLSKLL

-47 FLFDDIVANGKE
+47 SLFDDIVANGKE

-73 NNNELVMIKTPEEL
+73 NNNELGMTKTPEEL

-120 KGGRLDR
+120 KGGRLNSCR
-127 CKVFFAV
+127 VFFAV
-134 KKNVLDIKREDFKEP
+134 KKNVLDIKREDFKKP

-167 GTYTLSIKNRYNHTV
+167 ETNTLSIKNRYNHTV
-182 NNPDATFSNNLDNII
+182 VNPDATFSNNLDNII
-197 PGLTKSFERY
+197 PGLTESFERY

-212 MYKSENFEIKGY
+212 MYKIKNFEIKGY
-224 VRANDG
+224 VMANDG
-230 KYYKYNEEINNV
+230 KYYKYNYEINNV

-247 NIIIDHFNV
+247 NIIIDNFNV
-256 KKYDKS
+256 KRYDKS

-267 DYFVI
+267 DYFII

-314 GDFCHCLEIIT
+314 GDNNKSLEIIT

-350 TSLQKFTAEDLIKVA
+350 TSLQKFTAENLTEVG
-365 DDFLRRN
+365 DDCLCFN

-378 YLPNLTKVGHDFLFR
+378 YFPNLTMVGHQFL
-393 NNTLQELYL
+393 
-402 PNLKI
+402 I
-407 VGDLFLWCNN
+407 C
-417 TLQELYLPNLKIVGH
+417 
-432 DFLRRNETLQKFTAE
+432 
-447 NLTEVGNGFLG
+447 
-458 FNTSLQ
+458 
-464 KFIAENLTEVG
+464 
-475 NDFLC
+475 
-480 CNTSLQEL
+480 
-488 YLPNLTKV
+488 
-496 GDNFLDFNTS
+496 NTS

-511 AENLT
+511 AENLIKVGCRFLPYNT
-516 EVGNNFLWCNN
+516 SLQKFTAENLMEVGDDFLRRNN

-540 GSDFLYYNTS
+540 G
-550 LQELYLPN
+550 
-558 LKIVGRQFLYK
+558 
-569 NTSLQKFTAENLTK
+569 
-583 VGNDFLCCNA
+583 
-593 SLQKFTAENLT
+593 
-604 EVGSYFLFCN
+604 
-614 KTLQELYLPNLT
+614 
-626 KVGYNFLNFNTS
+626 
-638 LQKFTAENLTEVGD
+638 
-652 NFLRWN
+652 
-658 ETLQEL
+658 
-664 YLPNLTE
+664 
-671 VGDWFLNY
+671 DWFLNN
-679 NHKLSNKILSEIEK
+679 NHKLRNKILSEIEK

>member
-1 MIDDLKVIR
+1 MINDLKVIR

-25 PTLLEEPGKLLKLL
+25 PTLLEEPGKLSKLL

-47 FLFDDIVANGKE
+47 SLFDDIVANEKE

-87 MSEAGYVLVECYNEE
+87 MSSAGYVLVECYNEG
-102 DIQKFRKYYAP
+102 DIQAFRKYYAP

-120 KGGRLDR
+120 NGGRLNR
-127 CKVFFAV
+127 CRVFFAV
-134 KKNVLDIKREDFKEP
+134 KKNVSDIKREDFKNP
-149 KREDE
+149 TRQDE

-167 GTYTLSIKNRYNHTV
+167 GTNTLSIKNRYNHTV

-197 PGLTKSFERY
+197 PGLTESFERHKGIVQKHKSKSFE
-207 KGIIQ
+207 I
-212 MYKSENFEIKGY
+212 EGY

-230 KYYKYNEEINNV
+230 KYYKYNYKINNV

-267 DYFVI
+267 DYFII

-314 GDFCHCLEIIT
+314 GDNNKSLVIIT
-325 DKDGKIISLKMNK
+325 NKDGKIISLKMDE
-338 IYDIGD
+338 IYVIGD
-344 KFLSYN
+344 YFLDWNKSLQELYVPNLTEVGDYFLYCNKF
-350 TSLQKFTAEDLIKVA
+350 LQKFTV
-365 DDFLRRN
+365 
-372 NTLQEL
+372 Q
-378 YLPNLTKVGHDFLFR
+378 NLTKVGDCFLF
-393 NNTLQELYL
+393 
-402 PNLKI
+402 
-407 VGDLFLWCNN
+407 D
-417 TLQELYLPNLKIVGH
+417 
-432 DFLRRNETLQKFTAE
+432 
-447 NLTEVGNGFLG
+447 
-458 FNTSLQ
+458 
-464 KFIAENLTEVG
+464 
-475 NDFLC
+475 
-480 CNTSLQEL
+480 NTSLQEL

-496 GDNFLDFNTS
+496 GDGFLTGNISLQELYVPNLTEVGHMFLNYNISLQELYVPNLTEVGGDFLSENTS

-511 AENLT
+511 APNLT
-516 EVGNNFLWCNN
+516 KTGDGFLGSN
-527 TLQELYFPNLTEV
+527 TSLQELCVPNLTEV
-540 GSDFLYYNTS
+540 GDWFLYYNTS
-550 LQELYLPN
+550 LQKLY
-558 LKIVGRQFLYK
+558 V
-569 NTSLQKFTAENLTK
+569 
-583 VGNDFLCCNA
+583 
-593 SLQKFTAENLT
+593 
-604 EVGSYFLFCN
+604 
-614 KTLQELYLPNLT
+614 PNLT
-626 KVGYNFLNFNTS
+626 KAGDKFLYSNKS
-638 LQKFTAENLTEVGD
+638 
-652 NFLRWN
+652 
-658 ETLQEL
+658 LQEL

-671 VGDWFLNY
+671 VGGKFLN
-679 NHKLSNKILSEIEK
+679 NNKELSNKILSEIEK
-693 RNRKGRR
+693 RNRRGRR